1 MYSLWSLL
9 LGFLFAMILTGLTY
23 PVWRI
28 SRSGRRAIL
37 DCTPSV
43 SQLFSPLNGESHS
56 AQRQKRRMEWISFK
70 EFMTL
75 LNKDSSD
82 LIVINLRADAS
93 GGPFLTPTALVL
105 PVTPHDLIRVLEWL
119 PRNRSAVL
127 CGASDFCISMIEKSA
142 CMEGSAPLYIL
153 ELEDDFDH
161 LEAA

>member
-9 LGFLFAMILTGLTY
+9 PGLLFAMILTGLTY

-37 DCTPSV
+37 NWTPSV
-43 SQLFSPLNGESHS
+43 SQLSVPLNGESHS

-75 LNKDSSD
+75 LKKDFSD
-82 LIVINLRADAS
+82 LIVINLRVDAHWGS
-93 GGPFLTPTALVL
+93 FLAPTALVL

-119 PRNRSAVL
+119 PEDRSVVFY
-127 CGASDFCISMIEKSA
+127 GASDFCISMIEKSA
-142 CMEGSAPLYIL
+142 CMGGSAPFYIL